1 MKHTGTEHE
10 SGPERAALY
19 ALGALSQHEARAFEE
34 HLSDGCTSCAA
45 DLRDFERVVEG
56 LAFGAPPAAP
66 PTGAR
71 ERLLAR
77 VSAGAKENT
86 PAGSEGNPRGEVT
99 DVSCSDAGE
108 ESPRADSKESPRL
121 KVERSSLDETHA
133 AAPPRTPGAPDFLI
147 VRSGDG
153 EWMRTPDAGVF
164 VKVLFIDKDR
174 DTVTTLVRM
183 EPGASIPRHR
193 HRGVEQCLVL
203 EGDVH
208 TGEHAMTAGDF
219 NCSLSGSVHDRLT
232 TGGGALLFL
241 VSPESYELLEDHA

>member
-1 MKHTGTEHE
+1 MKNRGTEHE

-34 HLSDGCTSCAA
+34 HLSEGCSSCAA
-45 DLRDFERVVEG
+45 DLRDFERIVEG

-71 ERLLAR
+71 EKLLAR
-77 VSAGAKENT
+77 VSAGAKENS
-86 PAGSEGNPRGEVT
+86 PGGSEESPRGEVK
-99 DVSCSDAGE
+99 DGLCSDAGG
-108 ESPRADSKESPRL
+108 ESPRL
-121 KVERSSLDETHA
+121 RVEQSSLDDSHA
-133 AAPPRTPGAPDFLI
+133 AAPPQTPGAPDFLI

-203 EGDVH
+203 EGDVRS
-208 TGEHAMTAGDF
+208 GGHAMTAGDF
-219 NCSLSGSVHDRLT
+219 NCSLSGSVHDQLT
-232 TGGGALLFL
+232 TDGGALLFL
-241 VSPESYELLEDHA
+241 VSPETYELLEHHT